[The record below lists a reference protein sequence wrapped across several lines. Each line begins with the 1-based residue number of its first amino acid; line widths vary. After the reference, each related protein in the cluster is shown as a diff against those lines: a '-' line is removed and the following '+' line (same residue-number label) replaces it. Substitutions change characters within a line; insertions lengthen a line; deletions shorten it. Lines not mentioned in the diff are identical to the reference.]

1 MATRSVDT
9 SDLPVSGQGR
19 LTSAGTL
26 VPLLLLALVT
36 TMGFTALGSFGTI
49 QESAKAELAL
59 SDDALALIQGLGA
72 AVPMV
77 LFSIPIGI
85 LVDRRNRVRLTIV
98 LALLWTLGTLLTA
111 FAPSAAWLTAAR
123 MLVGIGSTGSLTA
136 SLSLCADFC
145 APDQRGRAMLIVNL
159 GKALGVALGFALTGW
174 LFGLLSGQFA
184 PAFLQ
189 GLAPWRGTHV
199 LLAAISAVL
208 LLPLLFL
215 REPARREVEAAP
227 DAPFRV
233 VAAELWARRAFLGPL
248 FAGQVAVVMA
258 DVAATVWVAP
268 VLSRDFGLL
277 PQDFSGWVGAL
288 MFGTGVA
295 GAVLGG
301 ISADLGQK
309 SMRPG
314 GIILGAVIAAGI
326 GVPAALF
333 PLMPGV
339 ISFAIALGV
348 MALCGAVT
356 GLVVSVALTVLLPN
370 ELRGLCIGAFIA
382 IAGLIGFGLAPWIV
396 TRVSALMGGEHML
409 AEALALVGVSVSA
422 VSFFAFILAMRRA
435 PASPLLHT

>member
-1 MATRSVDT
+1 MATQAEPLAAPPS
-9 SDLPVSGQGR
+9 R
-19 LTSAGTL
+19 LTAPATL

-49 QESAKAELAL
+49 QESAKAELGL
-59 SDDALALIQGLGA
+59 TDDTLALIQGLGA

-85 LVDRRNRVRLTIV
+85 LVDRRNRVRLTIG

-111 FAPSAAWLTAAR
+111 FAPSAGWLTAAR

-136 SLSLCADFC
+136 ALSLCADFC

-174 LFGLLSGQFA
+174 LFGLLIDFSAVGWLA
-184 PAFLQ
+184 E
-189 GLAPWRGTHV
+189 LAPWRGAHV
-199 LLAAISAVL
+199 LLAAISAL
-208 LLPLLFL
+208 CLLPLLL
-215 REPARREVEAAP
+215 REPARREVEASP
-227 DAPFRV
+227 DAPFAI
-233 VAAELWARRAFLGPL
+233 VAAELWARRSFLGPL

-268 VLSRDFGLL
+268 VLSRDFGLQ
-277 PQDFSGWVGAL
+277 PQQFAGWVGAL

-301 ISADLGQK
+301 LSADIGQK
-309 SMRPG
+309 SQRRG
-314 GIILGAVIAAGI
+314 GILLGAVLAAGI

-333 PLMPGV
+333 PLMPSVAGL
-339 ISFAIALGV
+339 AIALGV
-348 MALCGAVT
+348 MSMCGAVT

-396 TRVSALMGGEHML
+396 TQVSGLMGGEAML
-409 AEALALVGVSVSA
+409 AEALALVGVVVSA
-422 VSFFAFILAMRRA
+422 LSFFAFLLAMRRA
-435 PASPLLHT
+435 PEPVRQLLPKL

>member
-9 SDLPVSGQGR
+9 SDLPVSGQSR

-85 LVDRRNRVRLTIV
+85 LVDRRNRVRLTII

-136 SLSLCADFC
+136 ALSLCADFC

-215 REPARREVEAAP
+215 REPARREVERLEKSEAA
-227 DAPFRV
+227 
-233 VAAELWARRAFLGPL
+233 ARTNGRQLLEIA
-248 FAGQVAVVMA
+248 
-258 DVAATVWVAP
+258 
-268 VLSRDFGLL
+268 SRCHRIEECGE
-277 PQDFSGWVGAL
+277 
-288 MFGTGVA
+288 
-295 GAVLGG
+295 
-301 ISADLGQK
+301 
-309 SMRPG
+309 RR
-314 GIILGAVIAAGI
+314 
-326 GVPAALF
+326 
-333 PLMPGV
+333 
-339 ISFAIALGV
+339 IALVERQKVGPV
-348 MALCGAVT
+348 AIKGGGADIDQ
-356 GLVVSVALTVLLPN
+356 P
-370 ELRGLCIGAFIA
+370 GAF
-382 IAGLIGFGLAPWIV
+382 
-396 TRVSALMGGEHML
+396 
-409 AEALALVGVSVSA
+409 
-422 VSFFAFILAMRRA
+422 
-435 PASPLLHT
+435 